1 MFQLSSEFEPRGD
14 QPQAIERLVHLIR
27 EERPHTVLLGVTGSG
42 KTFTVASAIARL
54 ERPAL
59 VISPNKTLAAQL
71 YSEFKSFF
79 PSSAVEYFV
88 SYYDYYQPEAYIPQS
103 DTYIEKDS
111 LINDEIDRMRH
122 SATQALF
129 ERRDVLVVAS
139 VSCIYGIGAPET
151 YRGMHLALAE
161 GATLNRDRMIQ
172 QLVAIQYERND
183 YDFHRGTFR
192 VRGDVVEVFP
202 ASGDTT
208 ALRIELFGDTVEAI
222 HRIDPLRGQ
231 LRERV
236 GQVAIYPANHYVTP
250 EDQLER
256 AIEGIKEELAERLLF
271 FRSTNRLLEAQRLEQ
286 RTLFDIE
293 MLREIGYCHGIENYS
308 RHLTG
313 RKPGEPPP
321 TLMDYLP
328 KGALVI
334 IDESH
339 VAVPQIRGMYHG
351 DRSRKE
357 TLVEYGFRLPSAFD
371 NRPLTFEEFGAMT
384 GQTVYVSATPA
395 EYELSLAGDAVAEQI
410 IRPTGLTDPA
420 VSVRPATEQVDDL
433 LHEIRARGERDE
445 RVLVTTLTKRMAED
459 LTEYYQQMGLR
470 VRYLHSDIDTLDRV
484 ELIRDLRLGKFDC
497 LIGINLLREGLDIP
511 EVSLVAILDAD
522 KEGYLRSAT
531 SLIQTAGRAARNVR
545 GEVIL
550 YADRVTNSM
559 KVTLVET
566 ERRRKI
572 QEEYN
577 RTHGITPESI
587 KKSIRELLQTVWER
601 DYYTV
606 EVAREREEAYASTEA
621 LEARVKDLE
630 AAMKDAAKRLDF
642 ERAAELRDSIKA
654 LKRKELTLW

>member
-1 MFQLSSEFEPRGD
+1 
-14 QPQAIERLVHLIR
+14 
-27 EERPHTVLLGVTGSG
+27 
-42 KTFTVASAIARL
+42 
-54 ERPAL
+54 
-59 VISPNKTLAAQL
+59 
-71 YSEFKSFF
+71 
-79 PSSAVEYFV
+79 
-88 SYYDYYQPEAYIPQS
+88 
-103 DTYIEKDS
+103 
-111 LINDEIDRMRH
+111 
-122 SATQALF
+122 
-129 ERRDVLVVAS
+129 
-139 VSCIYGIGAPET
+139 
-151 YRGMHLALAE
+151 
-161 GATLNRDRMIQ
+161 
-172 QLVAIQYERND
+172 
-183 YDFHRGTFR
+183 
-192 VRGDVVEVFP
+192 
-202 ASGDTT
+202 
-208 ALRIELFGDTVEAI
+208 
-222 HRIDPLRGQ
+222 
-231 LRERV
+231 
-236 GQVAIYPANHYVTP
+236 
-250 EDQLER
+250 
-256 AIEGIKEELAERLLF
+256 
-271 FRSTNRLLEAQRLEQ
+271 
-286 RTLFDIE
+286 
-293 MLREIGYCHGIENYS
+293 
-308 RHLTG
+308 
-313 RKPGEPPP
+313 
-321 TLMDYLP
+321 MDYLP

-371 NRPLTFEEFGAMT
+371 NRPLTFEEFRAMT

-395 EYELSLAGDAVAEQI
+395 AYELSLADDAVAEQI

-433 LHEIRARGERDE
+433 LHEIRTRAEREE

-497 LIGINLLREGLDIP
+497 LIGINLLREGLDLP
-511 EVSLVAILDAD
+511 EVSLVAVLDAD

-531 SLIQTAGRAARNVR
+531 SLTQTAGRAARNVR

-559 KVTLVET
+559 KVTLAET
-566 ERRRKI
+566 ERRRQI

-621 LEARVKDLE
+621 LEGRVKELE
-630 AAMKDAAKRLDF
+630 AAMKDAARRLDF
-642 ERAAELRDSIKA
+642 ERAAELRDRIKA
-654 LKRKELTLW
+654 LKKQDLTLR